1 MDPAACRES
10 FATLLTQEITSLTE
24 LATLLEHEHGLLV
37 ANDVA
42 ALEIAMEKRQV
53 TIGRVLRIEEER
65 RTLCRSHGRNVDPA
79 GLEQLLLWC
88 DATGSLKARLTQYVG
103 ITTRC
108 RDLNIRNGAL
118 VTARMRRV
126 ETLLNTLTGQP
137 AEASPTYGPKGA
149 YNVPRSGRVLATE
162 A

>member
-1 MDPAACRES
+1 VDSLACRES
-10 FATLLTQEITSLTE
+10 LATLFTQEIASLNE
-24 LATLLEHEHGLLV
+24 LAGLLDHEHALLV

-42 ALEIAMEKRQV
+42 ALETAMEKRQV
-53 TIGRVLRIEEER
+53 TIGRILRIEDER
-65 RTLCRSHGRNVDPA
+65 RTLCRSHGRNADAV
-79 GLEQLLLWC
+79 GLEQLITWC
-88 DATGSLKARLTQYVG
+88 DPAGSLKPRLTEYAAV
-103 ITTRC
+103 TTRC
-108 RDLNIRNGAL
+108 RDLNVRNGAL